1 MSKLALATRLGAA
14 AAAALLLAGCT
25 AAGGGAASSASP
37 SADPTVSIVAQPDP
51 NHPDPCELL
60 TAADFEEWG
69 GTPEMTDGRFIGS
82 LSGDGRSI
90 CRWQPASDE
99 LSVPRIQ
106 VLLNWEYADIAE
118 QRELSEGIG
127 AKTEDIEIEGASSAY
142 AAYGGRTIAM
152 EVGDYFVQVSYTR
165 PTSKAAD
172 VKRACAHFATLVAS
186 RLA

>member
-60 TAADFEEWG
+60 TAADFEEIG
-69 GTPEMTDGRFIGS
+69 AIPNMSDGRFVGS
-82 LSGDGRSI
+82 LSGSNRSI
-90 CRWQPASDE
+90 CRWEPAAED
-99 LSVPRIQ
+99 LNVPRIQ
-106 VLLNWEYADIAE
+106 VMLAWDLAD
-118 QRELSEGIG
+118 LSERRALIDGMG
-127 AKTEDIEIEGASSAY
+127 AETVDYEIEGAS
-142 AAYGGRTIAM
+142 AAFASQGGRTIGM
-152 EVGDYFVQVSYTR
+152 TVGDYYVQVSYTSPTLTIKTVR
-165 PTSKAAD
+165 PANKAL
-172 VKRACAHFATLVAS
+172 CEIIAS